1 MRKLI
6 DDFIQDCKETIDELL
21 ITTMNDVVIGD
32 IKLSI
37 KVYDEKCG
45 LALSLHS
52 PDYDGQVY
60 VARVLTITDDKDLV
74 MLLIGLQK
82 ELNNRDQT
90 EVIRIGELN
99 IS

>member
-21 ITTMNDVVIGD
+21 ITTMNDIVIGD

-60 VARVLTITDDKDLV
+60 VTRVLTMAEDKDLIT
-74 MLLIGLQK
+74 LLTGLQK
-82 ELNNRDQT
+82 ELNSRDQT
-90 EVIRIGELN
+90 EVLSIGELN